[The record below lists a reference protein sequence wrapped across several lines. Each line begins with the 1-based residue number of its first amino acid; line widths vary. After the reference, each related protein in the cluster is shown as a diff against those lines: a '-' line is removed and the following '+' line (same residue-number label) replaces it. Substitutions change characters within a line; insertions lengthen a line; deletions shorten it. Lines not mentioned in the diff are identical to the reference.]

1 MARDGSPWTLEDL
14 IEFEQALSLSAA
26 PTWKEKQLVSSSI
39 AGKSPE
45 SVRPLGLR
53 TWLEGRRSGIGRKF
67 TLALDGVSLG
77 LFLLALSAGITT
89 VLGLWDRE
97 RGGINVTVFFG
108 VVLGVQFVIL
118 IGAWLAWLF
127 RRRAGEAYSVVQ
139 LIIGVLARRLT
150 GDRESV
156 WWHSLI
162 TQGGAGRRALLWRV
176 ARVVQTAGI
185 AFNLGAIAALVGLV
199 LFRNVGF
206 FWETTTESAMRGWLE
221 QAVKVIAAPWSW
233 IDPSSA
239 PDARLI
245 DATRWWPEKSASLP
259 PGPAAWWRF
268 LLWSLVVWGLLPRL
282 ILRLLC
288 QWNERRSLAAL
299 DFQSRPHRALWREL
313 TGGEVRE
320 EIANRPNDGALV
332 IDFGGAGFSSEA
344 LRPFLLQKLRVN
356 PTAWETT
363 GVLDPEREAA
373 ARNALTD
380 APAAIVLLVEGWALS
395 PRQVESLLAKVSGL
409 KEDRRVIL
417 LIGNAEPNGAM
428 RPAEK
433 DERANWNRFVDG
445 LAGSEVELV
454 FYEGGAR

>member
-1 MARDGSPWTLEDL
+1 
-14 IEFEQALSLSAA
+14 
-26 PTWKEKQLVSSSI
+26 
-39 AGKSPE
+39 
-45 SVRPLGLR
+45 
-53 TWLEGRRSGIGRKF
+53 
-67 TLALDGVSLG
+67 
-77 LFLLALSAGITT
+77 
-89 VLGLWDRE
+89 VLGLQ
-97 RGGINVTVFFG
+97 VA
-108 VVLGVQFVIL
+108 IL

-127 RRRAGEAYSVVQ
+127 RRKAGEAYSVVQ
-139 LIIGVLARRLT
+139 SLIGVLARRLT

-162 TQGGAGRRALLWRV
+162 TQGGAGRRALLWRL

-185 AFNLGAIAALVGLV
+185 AFNFGAIAALVGLV

-206 FWETTTESAMRGWLE
+206 FWETTTESAMRSWLE
-221 QAVKVIAAPWSW
+221 QAVNVIAAPWSW
-233 IDPSSA
+233 IDPASA

-245 DATRWWPEKSASLP
+245 DATRWWPEKSASLSS
-259 PGPAAWWRF
+259 GPAAWWRF

-288 QWNERRSLAAL
+288 QWNEGGSLASL
-299 DFQSRPHRALWREL
+299 DFQSRPHRTLWREL
-313 TGGEVRE
+313 TGGELRE
-320 EIANRPNDGALV
+320 EIAKRPTDGALV
-332 IDFGGAGFSSEA
+332 IDVGGAGFSREA

-373 ARNALTD
+373 ARSALTE

-428 RPAEK
+428 RPAED
-433 DERANWNRFVDG
+433 DERANWKRFVDG

-454 FYEGGAR
+454 FYEGGAP

>member
-1 MARDGSPWTLEDL
+1 MAREESPWTLEDL
-14 IEFEQALSLSAA
+14 IEFEQALSLSAV
-26 PTWKEKQLVSSSI
+26 PTSEEKLLVSTSI
-39 AGKSPE
+39 AGKSPD
-45 SVRPLGLR
+45 SARPIGLK

-67 TLALDGVSLG
+67 ALALDAVSLG

-89 VLGLWDRE
+89 VLGLYRWN
-97 RGGINVTVFFG
+97 GINVTIFVA
-108 VVLGVQFVIL
+108 VVLGVQVAIL
-118 IGAWLAWLF
+118 AGASIAWLF
-127 RRRAGEAYSVVQ
+127 RRKAGEAYSVVQ
-139 LIIGVLARRLT
+139 SIIGVLARRLT

-162 TQGGAGRRALLWRV
+162 TQGGAGRRALLWRL

-206 FWETTTESAMRGWLE
+206 FWETTTEAAMRGWLE
-221 QAVKVIAAPWSW
+221 QAVNIIAAPWSW
-233 IDPSSA
+233 IDSASA

-245 DATRWWPEKSASLP
+245 DATRWWPEKSASLS

-268 LLWSLVVWGLLPRL
+268 LLWSLVVWGMLPRL
-282 ILRLLC
+282 ILRFLC
-288 QWNERRSLAAL
+288 QWNEGRSLAAL
-299 DFQSRPHRALWREL
+299 DFQSRHHRTLWREL
-313 TGGEVRE
+313 TGGEVRG
-320 EIANRPNDGALV
+320 EIANRPTDGALV
-332 IDFGGAGFSSEA
+332 IDVGGAGFSREV

-395 PRQVESLLAKVSGL
+395 PRQVESLLAKVSGM
-409 KEDRRVIL
+409 KEDQRVIL

-428 RPAEK
+428 RPAEE
-433 DERANWNRFVDG
+433 DERANWKRFVDG